1 MTADP
6 RDPDPPNPDA
16 PDPEEQRASI
26 LDGWQHAASG
36 WGRRA
41 QRVRDWGMP
50 VSTWM
55 IEQLSL
61 QPGYRLLELA
71 AGPGDTGFLAAE
83 LIAPGGTLIS
93 SDATEGMVE
102 LARARARE
110 LAVPNVNMEF
120 SQLEIEWID
129 LPTASVDAILCRW
142 AYMLTV
148 DPAAGMREARR
159 VLAPGG
165 RFALAVWDRDEENPW
180 STIPTDAVV
189 QGGYMDPIDRS
200 VSPGI
205 FSLADPERLQEMLEE
220 AGFVD
225 VLVESIDVMRDYD
238 IFEDFWKESLDL
250 SPSLGVA
257 LERLTDEQQDDV
269 RRRARSLAEPYTDGD
284 GAIHLPGVSLVA
296 AATA

>member
-1 MTADP
+1 VT
-6 RDPDPPNPDA
+6 PDPPDPA
-16 PDPEEQRASI
+16 TVPEPDPDEQRAGI
-26 LDGWQHAASG
+26 LDGWEHASAG

-41 QRVRDWGMP
+41 QRVRDWGLP

-61 QPGYRLLELA
+61 QPGMRLLELA

-93 SDATEGMVE
+93 SDATEGMLEVARQRAGE
-102 LARARARE
+102 LG
-110 LAVPNVNMEF
+110 LSNVNLEF
-120 SQLEIEWID
+120 KRLEIEWID

-148 DPAAGMREARR
+148 DPATGMSEARR

-180 STIPTDAVV
+180 ATIPTDALV
-189 QGGYMDPIDRS
+189 QGGYIEPIDRA
-200 VSPGI
+200 VAAGI
-205 FSLADPERLQEMLEE
+205 FSLADPQRLQDMLEE

-225 VLVESIDVMRDYD
+225 VLAESIDVTREYD
-238 IFEDFWKESLDL
+238 RFEEFWDESLEL
-250 SPSLGVA
+250 SPSLSVA
-257 LERLTDEQQDDV
+257 LQRLTDEQRDDL
-269 RRRARSLAEPYTDGD
+269 RRRAESLAEPFTESDG
-284 GAIHLPGVSLVA
+284 GIHLPGVSLVA
-296 AATA
+296 SATA

>member
-1 MTADP
+1 MTP
-6 RDPDPPNPDA
+6 SPPAPGM
-16 PDPEEQRASI
+16 PDPEEQRADI
-26 LDGWQHAASG
+26 LNGWEVAAPG

-61 QPGYRLLELA
+61 QPGQRLLELA

-102 LARARARE
+102 VARGRARE
-110 LAVPNVNMEF
+110 VGVRNVHVEF
-120 SQLEIEWID
+120 RQLEIEWID
-129 LPTASVDAILCRW
+129 LPTASVDAIVCRW
-142 AYMLTV
+142 AFMLAV

-159 VLAPGG
+159 VLVPGG

-189 QGGYMDPIDRS
+189 EGGYMDAPDRT

-220 AGFVD
+220 AGFLE

-238 IFEDFWKESLDL
+238 GFEDFWEESLDL
-250 SPSLGVA
+250 SPSLDVA
-257 LERLTDEQQDDV
+257 LGRLTDEQQDDV
-269 RRRARSLAEPYTDGD
+269 RRRARLLAEPYTDGN
-284 GAIHLPGVSLVA
+284 GAVHLPGVSLVA
-296 AATA
+296 SAGA

>member
-1 MTADP
+1 MSDAD
-6 RDPDPPNPDA
+6 
-16 PDPEEQRASI
+16 EQRAGI
-26 LDGWQHAASG
+26 LDGWQQAASG

-61 QPGYRLLELA
+61 QPGMRVLELA

-93 SDATEGMVE
+93 SDATEGMLEV
-102 LARARARE
+102 ARE
-110 LAVPNVNMEF
+110 RAADLGMTNVNFEF
-120 SQLEIEWID
+120 KQLEIEWID

-142 AYMLTV
+142 GYMLTV

-180 STIPTDAVV
+180 ATIPTDALVE
-189 QGGYMDPIDRS
+189 GGYAEPVDGTAS
-200 VSPGI
+200 SGI

-220 AGFVD
+220 TGFID
-225 VLVESIDVMRDYD
+225 VLVESIDVMRDYER
-238 IFEDFWKESLDL
+238 FEEFWEESRDL
-250 SPSLGVA
+250 SPRLGVA
-257 LERLTDEQQDDV
+257 LERLTDDQRDDV
-269 RRRARSLAEPYTDGD
+269 RRRARALAEPYTQGD
-284 GAIHLPGVSLVA
+284 GSIHLPGVSLVA
-296 AATA
+296 SASA

>member
-1 MTADP
+1 MTS
-6 RDPDPPNPDA
+6 A
-16 PDPEEQRASI
+16 PDPDEQRAGI
-26 LDGWQHAASG
+26 LDGWEHAAAG

-61 QPGYRLLELA
+61 QPGQRLLELA

-93 SDATEGMVE
+93 SDATEGMLEV
-102 LARARARE
+102 ARQRASD
-110 LAVPNVNMEF
+110 LDLSSVKLEF
-120 SQLEIEWID
+120 KQLEIEWID

-148 DPAAGMREARR
+148 DPEAGMREARR

-165 RFALAVWDRDEENPW
+165 RIALAVWDGPEANPW
-180 STIPTDAVV
+180 ATIPTDALI
-189 QGGYMDPIDRS
+189 QGGYIEPIDRA
-200 VSPGI
+200 VSAGI
-205 FSLADPERLQEMLEE
+205 FSLADPQRLQEMLEE

-225 VLVESIDVMRDYD
+225 VLVESIDLTRAYD
-238 IFEDFWKESLDL
+238 RFDKFWDESLEL
-250 SPSLGVA
+250 SPSLSVA
-257 LERLTDEQQDDV
+257 LERLTGEQREDV
-269 RRRARSLAEPYTDGD
+269 RRRAAALAQPFTESD
-284 GAIHLPGVSLVA
+284 GATHLPGVSLVA
-296 AATA
+296 SASA

>member
-1 MTADP
+1 MTS
-6 RDPDPPNPDA
+6 A
-16 PDPEEQRASI
+16 PDPDEQRAGI
-26 LDGWQHAASG
+26 LDGWEQASAG

-61 QPGYRLLELA
+61 QPGMRLLELA

-93 SDATEGMVE
+93 SDATEGMLEV
-102 LARARARE
+102 ARQRAAD
-110 LAVPNVNMEF
+110 LDLSGVKLEF
-120 SQLEIEWID
+120 KQLEIEWID

-148 DPAAGMREARR
+148 DPEAGVREARR

-165 RFALAVWDRDEENPW
+165 RIALAVWDGPDANPW
-180 STIPTDAVV
+180 ATIPTDALV
-189 QGGYMDPIDRS
+189 QGGYIEPIDRG
-200 VSPGI
+200 VSAGI
-205 FSLADPERLQEMLEE
+205 FSLADPQRLQAMLEE

-225 VLVESIDVMRDYD
+225 VLVESIDVTREYD
-238 IFEDFWKESLDL
+238 RFDKFWDESLEL
-250 SPSLGVA
+250 SPSLSVA
-257 LERLTDEQQDDV
+257 LGRLTDEQRDEL
-269 RRRARSLAEPYTDGD
+269 RRRAESLAAPFAEGD
-284 GAIHLPGVSLVA
+284 GAIHLPGTSLVA
-296 AATA
+296 SASA

>member
-1 MTADP
+1 MTS
-6 RDPDPPNPDA
+6 A
-16 PDPEEQRASI
+16 PDPDEQRAGI
-26 LDGWQHAASG
+26 LDGWEHAAAG

-61 QPGYRLLELA
+61 QPGQRLLELA

-93 SDATEGMVE
+93 SDATEGMLEV
-102 LARARARE
+102 ARQRARD
-110 LAVPNVNMEF
+110 LDLSSVKLEF
-120 SQLEIEWID
+120 KQLEIEWID

-148 DPAAGMREARR
+148 DPEAGMREARR

-165 RFALAVWDRDEENPW
+165 RIALAVWDGPEANPW
-180 STIPTDAVV
+180 ATIPTDALI
-189 QGGYMDPIDRS
+189 QGGYIEPIDRA
-200 VSPGI
+200 VSAGI
-205 FSLADPERLQEMLEE
+205 FSLADPQRLQEMLEE

-225 VLVESIDVMRDYD
+225 VLVESIDLTRAYD
-238 IFEDFWKESLDL
+238 RFDKFWDESLEL

-257 LERLTDEQQDDV
+257 LERLTGEQREDV
-269 RRRARSLAEPYTDGD
+269 RRRAAALAQPFTESD
-284 GAIHLPGVSLVA
+284 GATHLPGVSLVA
-296 AATA
+296 SASA

>member
-1 MTADP
+1 MTS
-6 RDPDPPNPDA
+6 A
-16 PDPEEQRASI
+16 PDPDEQRAGI
-26 LDGWQHAASG
+26 LDGWEHAAAG

-61 QPGYRLLELA
+61 QPGQRLLELA

-93 SDATEGMVE
+93 SDATEGMLEV
-102 LARARARE
+102 ARQRAGD
-110 LAVPNVNMEF
+110 LDLSSVKLEF
-120 SQLEIEWID
+120 KQLEIEWID

-148 DPAAGMREARR
+148 DPEAGMREARR

-165 RFALAVWDRDEENPW
+165 RIALAVWDGPEANPW
-180 STIPTDAVV
+180 ATIPTDALI
-189 QGGYMDPIDRS
+189 QGGYIEPIDRA
-200 VSPGI
+200 VSAGI
-205 FSLADPERLQEMLEE
+205 FSLADPQRLQEMLEE

-225 VLVESIDVMRDYD
+225 VLVESIDLTRAYD
-238 IFEDFWKESLDL
+238 RFDKFWDESLEL
-250 SPSLGVA
+250 SPSLSVA
-257 LERLTDEQQDDV
+257 LERLTGEQREDV
-269 RRRARSLAEPYTDGD
+269 RRRAAALAQPFTESD
-284 GAIHLPGVSLVA
+284 GATHLPGVSLVA
-296 AATA
+296 SASA

>member
-1 MTADP
+1 VT
-6 RDPDPPNPDA
+6 PDPPDPA
-16 PDPEEQRASI
+16 PDPDLDEQRAGI
-26 LDGWQHAASG
+26 LDGWEQASAG

-41 QRVRDWGMP
+41 QRVRDWGLP

-61 QPGYRLLELA
+61 QPGMRLLELA

-93 SDATEGMVE
+93 SDATEGMLEV
-102 LARARARE
+102 ARQRAGG
-110 LAVPNVNMEF
+110 LGLSSVNLEF
-120 SQLEIEWID
+120 KQLEIEWID

-142 AYMLTV
+142 AYMLAV

-165 RFALAVWDRDEENPW
+165 RIALAVWDGPEANPW
-180 STIPTDAVV
+180 ATIPTDALV
-189 QGGYMDPIDRS
+189 QGGYMEPIDRT
-200 VSPGI
+200 VSAGI
-205 FSLADPERLQEMLEE
+205 FSLADPQRLQEMLEE

-225 VLVESIDVMRDYD
+225 VLVESIDVTREFDR
-238 IFEDFWKESLDL
+238 FGEFWDESLEL
-250 SPSLGVA
+250 SPSLSDA
-257 LERLTDEQQDDV
+257 LQRLTDEQRDDLQ
-269 RRRARSLAEPYTDGD
+269 RRAESLAEPLTDGD

-296 AATA
+296 SATA

>member
-1 MTADP
+1 MTS
-6 RDPDPPNPDA
+6 A
-16 PDPEEQRASI
+16 PDPDEQRAGI
-26 LDGWQHAASG
+26 LDGWEHAAAG

-61 QPGYRLLELA
+61 QPGQRLLELA

-93 SDATEGMVE
+93 SDATEGMLEV
-102 LARARARE
+102 ARQRASD
-110 LAVPNVNMEF
+110 LDLSSVK
-120 SQLEIEWID
+120 QLEIEWID

-148 DPAAGMREARR
+148 DPEAGMREARR

-165 RFALAVWDRDEENPW
+165 RIALAVWDGPEANPW
-180 STIPTDAVV
+180 ATIPTDALI
-189 QGGYMDPIDRS
+189 QGGYIEPIDRA
-200 VSPGI
+200 VSAGI
-205 FSLADPERLQEMLEE
+205 FSLADPQRLQEMLEE

-225 VLVESIDVMRDYD
+225 VLVESIDLTRAYD
-238 IFEDFWKESLDL
+238 RFDKFWDESLEL
-250 SPSLGVA
+250 SPSLSVA
-257 LERLTDEQQDDV
+257 LERLTGEQREDV
-269 RRRARSLAEPYTDGD
+269 RRRAAALAQPFTESD
-284 GAIHLPGVSLVA
+284 GATHLPGVSLVA
-296 AATA
+296 SASA

>member
-1 MTADP
+1 MTS
-6 RDPDPPNPDA
+6 A
-16 PDPEEQRASI
+16 PDPDEQRAGI
-26 LDGWQHAASG
+26 LDGWEHAAAG

-61 QPGYRLLELA
+61 QPGQRVLELA

-93 SDATEGMVE
+93 SDATEGMLEV
-102 LARARARE
+102 ARQRAGD
-110 LAVPNVNMEF
+110 LDLSSVKLEF
-120 SQLEIEWID
+120 KQLEIEWID

-148 DPAAGMREARR
+148 DPEAGMREARR

-165 RFALAVWDRDEENPW
+165 RIALAVWDGPEANPW
-180 STIPTDAVV
+180 ATIPTDALI
-189 QGGYMDPIDRS
+189 QGGYIEPIDRA
-200 VSPGI
+200 VSAGI
-205 FSLADPERLQEMLEE
+205 FSLADPQRLQEMLEE

-225 VLVESIDVMRDYD
+225 VLVESIDLTRAYD
-238 IFEDFWKESLDL
+238 RFDKFWDESLEL
-250 SPSLGVA
+250 SPSLSVA
-257 LERLTDEQQDDV
+257 LERLTGEQREDV
-269 RRRARSLAEPYTDGD
+269 RRRAAALAQPFTESD
-284 GAIHLPGVSLVA
+284 GATHLPGVSLVA
-296 AATA
+296 SASA

>member
-1 MTADP
+1 MTQ
-6 RDPDPPNPDA
+6 A
-16 PDPEEQRASI
+16 PDPDEQRAGI
-26 LDGWQHAASG
+26 LDGWEQASAG

-61 QPGYRLLELA
+61 HQGQRLLELA

-93 SDATEGMVE
+93 SDATEGMLEV
-102 LARARARE
+102 ARQRAAD
-110 LAVPNVNMEF
+110 LDLSGVKLEF
-120 SQLEIEWID
+120 KQLQIEWID

-148 DPAAGMREARR
+148 DPEAGMREARR

-165 RFALAVWDRDEENPW
+165 RIALAVWDGPDANPW
-180 STIPTDAVV
+180 ATIPTDALV
-189 QGGYMDPIDRS
+189 QGGYMEPIDRS
-200 VSPGI
+200 VSAGI
-205 FSLADPERLQEMLEE
+205 FSLADPQRLQEMLEE

-225 VLVESIDVMRDYD
+225 VLVESIDVTREYD
-238 IFEDFWKESLDL
+238 RFDKFWDESLEL
-250 SPSLGVA
+250 SPSLSVA
-257 LERLTDEQQDDV
+257 LERLTDEQRDDL
-269 RRRARSLAEPYTDGD
+269 RRRAESLAEQFAEGD
-284 GAIHLPGVSLVA
+284 GAIHLPGTSLVA
-296 AATA
+296 SASA

>member
-1 MTADP
+1 VTADRP
-6 RDPDPPNPDA
+6 AAATPDPD
-16 PDPEEQRASI
+16 EQRAGI
-26 LDGWQHAASG
+26 LDGWEHAASG

-55 IEQLSL
+55 IEQLAL
-61 QPGYRLLELA
+61 QPGQRVLELA

-93 SDATEGMVE
+93 SDATEGMVDV
-102 LARARARE
+102 ARARARE
-110 LAVPNVNMEF
+110 LSVPNVKMEF
-120 SQLEIEWID
+120 EQLEIEWID

-142 AYMLTV
+142 AYMLIV
-148 DPAAGMREARR
+148 DPGAGMREARR

-180 STIPTDAVV
+180 STIPTDALV
-189 QGGYMDPIDRS
+189 QGGYMEPLDRT

-205 FSLADPERLQEMLEE
+205 FSLANPERLQEMLEE

-238 IFEDFWKESLDL
+238 GFEEFWEESRDL
-250 SPSLGVA
+250 SPALGAA
-257 LERLTDEQQDDV
+257 LERLTDQQQDDA
-269 RRRARSLAEPYTDGD
+269 RRRARALAEQYTDGA

-296 AATA
+296 SASA

>member
-1 MTADP
+1 MTS
-6 RDPDPPNPDA
+6 A
-16 PDPEEQRASI
+16 PDPDEQRAGI
-26 LDGWQHAASG
+26 LDGWEQASAG

-61 QPGYRLLELA
+61 QQGQRLLELA

-93 SDATEGMVE
+93 SDATEGMLEV
-102 LARARARE
+102 ARRRAAD
-110 LAVPNVNMEF
+110 LGLSGVKLEF
-120 SQLEIEWID
+120 KQLQIEWID

-148 DPAAGMREARR
+148 DPEAGMREARR

-165 RFALAVWDRDEENPW
+165 RIALAVWDGPDANPW
-180 STIPTDAVV
+180 ATIPTDALI
-189 QGGYMDPIDRS
+189 QGGYIEPIDRG
-200 VSPGI
+200 VSAGI
-205 FSLADPERLQEMLEE
+205 FSLADPQRLQEMLEE

-225 VLVESIDVMRDYD
+225 VLVESIDVTREYD
-238 IFEDFWKESLDL
+238 RFDKFWDESLEL
-250 SPSLGVA
+250 SPSLSVA
-257 LERLTDEQQDDV
+257 LGRLTDEQRDDL
-269 RRRARSLAEPYTDGD
+269 RRRAESLAAPFAEGD
-284 GAIHLPGVSLVA
+284 GAIHLPGTSLVA
-296 AATA
+296 SASA

>member
-1 MTADP
+1 VS
-6 RDPDPPNPDA
+6 
-16 PDPEEQRASI
+16 DPEEQRASI
-26 LDGWQHAASG
+26 LDGWEHAASG

-41 QRVRDWGMP
+41 QRIRDWGMP
-50 VSTWM
+50 VSTWL

-61 QPGYRLLELA
+61 QPGQRLLELA

-102 LARARARE
+102 LARARAGE
-110 LAVPNVNMEF
+110 LGIRNVNIEF
-120 SQLEIEWID
+120 KQLEIEWID

-180 STIPTDAVV
+180 ATIPTDALV
-189 QGGYMDPIDRS
+189 QSGHMDPPDRS

-205 FSLADPERLQEMLEE
+205 FSLADPGRLQEMLEE

-225 VLVESIDVMRDYD
+225 VLVESIDVMRAYD
-238 IFEDFWKESLDL
+238 DFDEFWDETMDL
-250 SPSLGVA
+250 SASLAVA
-257 LERLTDEQQDDV
+257 LERLTNEQRDEIK
-269 RRRARSLAEPYTDGD
+269 RRARSLVRPYSD
-284 GAIHLPGVSLVA
+284 GAGTIHLPGVSLVA
-296 AATA
+296 SASA

>member
-1 MTADP
+1 MT
-6 RDPDPPNPDA
+6 A

-26 LDGWQHAASG
+26 IEGWEQAASG

-50 VSTWM
+50 VSTWL

-61 QPGYRLLELA
+61 QPGMRLLELA

-93 SDATEGMVE
+93 SDATEAMVD
-102 LARARARE
+102 LARERAGEAGVRG
-110 LAVPNVNMEF
+110 VSMEF
-120 SQLEIEWID
+120 KQLEIEWID
-129 LPTASVDAILCRW
+129 LPTASIDAIVCRW

-165 RFALAVWDRDEENPW
+165 RFALAVWASAEENPW
-180 STIPTDAVV
+180 ATIPTQAIV
-189 QGGYMDPIDRS
+189 QGGYMDAPDRNAS
-200 VSPGI
+200 AGI
-205 FSLADPERLQEMLEE
+205 FSLADSERLQEMIEE

-225 VLVESIDVMRDYD
+225 ALVESIDVARDYD
-238 IFEDFWKESLDL
+238 AFDEFWEEALEL
-250 SPSLGVA
+250 SPSLSGA
-257 LERLTDEQQDDV
+257 LQRLTDEQRDDV
-269 RRRARSLAEPYTDGD
+269 LRRASSLAAEFTDGG

-296 AATA
+296 SATA

>member
-1 MTADP
+1 MTP
-6 RDPDPPNPDA
+6 A
-16 PDPEEQRASI
+16 PDPDEQRAGI
-26 LDGWQHAASG
+26 LDGWEHAAAG

-61 QPGYRLLELA
+61 QPGQRLLELA

-93 SDATEGMVE
+93 SDATEGMLEV
-102 LARARARE
+102 ARQRAGD
-110 LAVPNVNMEF
+110 LGLSSVKLEF
-120 SQLEIEWID
+120 KQLEIEWID

-148 DPAAGMREARR
+148 DPEAGMREARR

-165 RFALAVWDRDEENPW
+165 RIALAVWDGPEANPW
-180 STIPTDAVV
+180 ATIPTDALI
-189 QGGYMDPIDRS
+189 QGGYIEPIDRA
-200 VSPGI
+200 VSAGI
-205 FSLADPERLQEMLEE
+205 FSLADPQRLQEMLEE

-225 VLVESIDVMRDYD
+225 VLVESIDLTRAYD
-238 IFEDFWKESLDL
+238 RFDKFWDESLEL
-250 SPSLGVA
+250 SPSLSVA
-257 LERLTDEQQDDV
+257 LERLTGEQREDV
-269 RRRARSLAEPYTDGD
+269 RRRAAALAQPFTESD
-284 GAIHLPGVSLVA
+284 GATHLPGVSLVA
-296 AATA
+296 SASA

>member
-1 MTADP
+1 MTQ
-6 RDPDPPNPDA
+6 A
-16 PDPEEQRASI
+16 PDPDEQRAGI
-26 LDGWQHAASG
+26 LDGWEHAAAG

-61 QPGYRLLELA
+61 QPGQRLLELA

-93 SDATEGMVE
+93 SDATEGMLEV
-102 LARARARE
+102 ARQRAGD
-110 LAVPNVNMEF
+110 LDLSSVKLEF
-120 SQLEIEWID
+120 KQLEIEWID

-148 DPAAGMREARR
+148 DPEAGMREARR

-165 RFALAVWDRDEENPW
+165 RIALAVWDGPEANPW
-180 STIPTDAVV
+180 ATIPTDALI
-189 QGGYMDPIDRS
+189 QGGYIEPIDRA
-200 VSPGI
+200 VPAGI
-205 FSLADPERLQEMLEE
+205 FSLADPQRLQEMLEE

-225 VLVESIDVMRDYD
+225 VLVESIDLTRAYD
-238 IFEDFWKESLDL
+238 RFDKFWDESLEL
-250 SPSLGVA
+250 SPSLSVA
-257 LERLTDEQQDDV
+257 LERLTDEQREDV
-269 RRRARSLAEPYTDGD
+269 RRRAAALAQPFTESD
-284 GAIHLPGVSLVA
+284 GATHLPGISLVA
-296 AATA
+296 SASA

>member
-1 MTADP
+1 MTP
-6 RDPDPPNPDA
+6 A
-16 PDPEEQRASI
+16 PDPDEQRAGI
-26 LDGWQHAASG
+26 LDGWEHAAAG

-61 QPGYRLLELA
+61 QPGQRLLELA

-93 SDATEGMVE
+93 SDATEGMLEV
-102 LARARARE
+102 ARQRAGD
-110 LAVPNVNMEF
+110 LDLSSVKLEF
-120 SQLEIEWID
+120 KQLEIEWID

-148 DPAAGMREARR
+148 DPEAGMREARR

-165 RFALAVWDRDEENPW
+165 RIALAVWDGPEANPW
-180 STIPTDAVV
+180 ATIPTDALI
-189 QGGYMDPIDRS
+189 QGGYIEPIDRA
-200 VSPGI
+200 VSAGI
-205 FSLADPERLQEMLEE
+205 FSLADPQRLQEMLEE

-225 VLVESIDVMRDYD
+225 VLVESIDLTRAYD
-238 IFEDFWKESLDL
+238 RFDKFWDESLEL
-250 SPSLGVA
+250 SPSLSVA
-257 LERLTDEQQDDV
+257 LERLTGEQREDV
-269 RRRARSLAEPYTDGD
+269 RRRAAALAQPFTESD
-284 GAIHLPGVSLVA
+284 GATHLPGVSLVA
-296 AATA
+296 SASA

>member
-1 MTADP
+1 MTDAD
-6 RDPDPPNPDA
+6 
-16 PDPEEQRASI
+16 EQRADI
-26 LDGWQHAASG
+26 LDGWEHAASG

-61 QPGYRLLELA
+61 QPGMRLLELA

-93 SDATEGMVE
+93 SDASEGMLDVARE
-102 LARARARE
+102 RARD
-110 LAVPNVNMEF
+110 LGVSNVSFEF
-120 SQLEIEWID
+120 KQLEIEWID

-148 DPAAGMREARR
+148 DPAAGLSEARR

-180 STIPTDAVV
+180 STIPTEAIV
-189 QGGYMDPIDRS
+189 QGGYMDAPDRA

-205 FSLADPERLQEMLEE
+205 FSLADPERLQDMLEE

-238 IFEDFWKESLDL
+238 GFDDFWGESLDL
-250 SPSLGVA
+250 SPSLGAA
-257 LERLTDEQQDDV
+257 LERLTDAQRDEIQ
-269 RRRARSLAEPYTDGD
+269 RRAQSLAEPFSDGEE
-284 GAIHLPGVSLVA
+284 GLHLPGVSLVA
-296 AATA
+296 SATA

>member
-1 MTADP
+1 VSAGEPAPGTP
-6 RDPDPPNPDA
+6 DPD
-16 PDPEEQRASI
+16 EQRAGV
-26 LDGWQHAASG
+26 LDGWEQASSG

-55 IEQLSL
+55 IEQASL
-61 QPGYRLLELA
+61 QPGQRLLELA

-93 SDATEGMVE
+93 SDATEGMLEV
-102 LARARARE
+102 ARE
-110 LAVPNVNMEF
+110 RAGELGVSNVKFEF
-120 SQLEIEWID
+120 KQLEIEWID

-142 AYMLTV
+142 AFMLTV

-165 RFALAVWDRDEENPW
+165 RLAFAVWGRADENPW
-180 STIPTDAVV
+180 STIPTDALVG
-189 QGGYMDPIDRS
+189 GGYMKPLDRTA
-200 VSPGI
+200 SPGI

-225 VLVESIDVMRDYD
+225 VLVESIEVMRDYEGFD
-238 IFEDFWKESLDL
+238 EFWEESLDL
-250 SPSLGVA
+250 SPSLSVA
-257 LERLTDEQQDDV
+257 LERLTEEQQDDAL
-269 RRRARSLAEPYTDGD
+269 RRARSLAEPFTDAD
-284 GAIHLPGVSLVA
+284 GGVHLPGVSLVA
-296 AATA
+296 SATA

>member
-1 MTADP
+1 VSNT
-6 RDPDPPNPDA
+6 DPD
-16 PDPEEQRASI
+16 EQRAEV
-26 LDGWQHAASG
+26 LQGWEQAASG

-50 VSTWM
+50 VSTWL

-61 QPGYRLLELA
+61 QPGQRLLELA

-93 SDATEGMVE
+93 SDATEAMLDV
-102 LARARARE
+102 ARE
-110 LAVPNVNMEF
+110 RASEVGIRGVTVEF
-120 SQLEIEWID
+120 KQLEIEWID
-129 LPTASVDAILCRW
+129 LPTASVDAIVCRW

-148 DPAAGMREARR
+148 DPAAGMSEARR

-180 STIPTDAVV
+180 STIATEAIV
-189 QGGYMDPIDRS
+189 QGGYMEAPDRNA
-200 VSPGI
+200 SPGI
-205 FSLADPERLQEMLEE
+205 FSLADPERLQELIEE

-225 VLVESIDVMRDYD
+225 VLVEAIDVMRDYD
-238 IFEDFWKESLDL
+238 EFDEFWAETLDL

-257 LERLTDEQQDDV
+257 LDRLTDEQRADV
-269 RRRARSLAEPYTDGD
+269 LRRARSLAEPYTDSD
-284 GAIHLPGVSLVA
+284 GSLHLPGVSLVA
-296 AATA
+296 SASS

>member
-1 MTADP
+1 MTS
-6 RDPDPPNPDA
+6 A
-16 PDPEEQRASI
+16 PDPDEQRAGI
-26 LDGWQHAASG
+26 LDGWEHAAAG

-61 QPGYRLLELA
+61 QPGQRLLELA

-93 SDATEGMVE
+93 SDATEGMLEV
-102 LARARARE
+102 ARQRASD
-110 LAVPNVNMEF
+110 LDLSSVKLEF
-120 SQLEIEWID
+120 KQLEIEWID

-148 DPAAGMREARR
+148 DPEAGMREARR

-165 RFALAVWDRDEENPW
+165 RIALAVWDGPEANPW
-180 STIPTDAVV
+180 ATIPTDALI
-189 QGGYMDPIDRS
+189 QGGYIEPIDRA
-200 VSPGI
+200 VSAGI
-205 FSLADPERLQEMLEE
+205 FSLADPQRLQEMLEE

-225 VLVESIDVMRDYD
+225 VLVESIDLTRAYD
-238 IFEDFWKESLDL
+238 RFDKFWDESLEL
-250 SPSLGVA
+250 SPSLSVA
-257 LERLTDEQQDDV
+257 LERLTGEQREDV
-269 RRRARSLAEPYTDGD
+269 RRRAAALAKPFTESD
-284 GAIHLPGVSLVA
+284 GATHLPGVSLVA
-296 AATA
+296 SASA

>member
-1 MTADP
+1 MTS
-6 RDPDPPNPDA
+6 A
-16 PDPEEQRASI
+16 PDPDEQRAGI
-26 LDGWQHAASG
+26 LDGWEHAAAG

-61 QPGYRLLELA
+61 QPGQRLLELA

-93 SDATEGMVE
+93 SDATEGMLEV
-102 LARARARE
+102 ARQRARD
-110 LAVPNVNMEF
+110 LDLSSVKLEF
-120 SQLEIEWID
+120 KQLEIEWID

-148 DPAAGMREARR
+148 DPEAGMREARR

-165 RFALAVWDRDEENPW
+165 RIALAVWDGPEANPW
-180 STIPTDAVV
+180 ATIPTDALI
-189 QGGYMDPIDRS
+189 QGGYIEPIDRA
-200 VSPGI
+200 VSAGI
-205 FSLADPERLQEMLEE
+205 FSLADPQRLQEMLEE

-225 VLVESIDVMRDYD
+225 VLVESIDLTRAYD
-238 IFEDFWKESLDL
+238 RFDKFWDESLEL
-250 SPSLGVA
+250 SPSLSVA
-257 LERLTDEQQDDV
+257 LERLTGEQREDV
-269 RRRARSLAEPYTDGD
+269 RRRAAALAQPFTESD
-284 GAIHLPGVSLVA
+284 GATHLPGVSLVA
-296 AATA
+296 SASA